1 MSKIAKLSRRHF
13 LGLAAV
19 GTAGLIAAPQLTF
32 AQTAAPTAAPTAAA
46 TAGALPPAPAAG
58 PIDLKAAGGM
68 DALVAAAKKEAEL
81 STIALPNSWA
91 DYGDMKKQFL
101 AKYSFLKHNDLNP
114 DGGSGD
120 EIQAI
125 KDNAGNKG
133 PQNPDVVDVGFTWGD
148 TGKKAGLFQPYKVAT
163 WDSIPDSVKDA
174 DGNWYGDYYGTL
186 LFEVNSDVVSKVPQD
201 WADLLKPEYKGQIAL
216 GGDPTKAN
224 QAIYAIWAA
233 GIATNGGKI
242 DDGTAGLA
250 FFAQL
255 AKAGNLLPTIA
266 QDATIA
272 KGETPITL
280 RWDYN
285 ALANVATSKAAGV
298 NIATVYPTSGTI
310 AGVYVQAISAYAPRP
325 NAARLWMEYL
335 YSDEGQLTFLKG
347 HATPIRFD
355 DLKKRG
361 VIPAELLATL
371 PKTDVKVALPTLE
384 QINAASTNISK
395 NWSTMVG
402 SLLSK

>member
-1 MSKIAKLSRRHF
+1 VSNNKSNVSRRNF
-13 LGLAAV
+13 LQISALV
-19 GTAGLIAAPQLTF
+19 TAGAAAGLVNPRLAF
-32 AQTAAPTAAPTAAA
+32 AQTATATP
-46 TAGALPPAPAAG
+46 GPLPPAPAPG

-68 DALVAAAKKEAEL
+68 DALIEAAKKEGEL
-81 STIALPNSWA
+81 STIALPDNWA
-91 DYGDMKKQFL
+91 DYGDIKKQFL
-101 AKYSFLKHNDLNP
+101 AKYPFLKHNDLNP
-114 DGGSGD
+114 DAGSGD

-148 TGKKAGLFQPYKVAT
+148 TGKKQGLFQNYKVAT

-174 DGNWYGDYYGTL
+174 DGAWYGDYYGTM
-186 LFEVNSDVVSKVPQD
+186 LFEVNADVVSKVPQD
-201 WADLLKPEYKGQIAL
+201 WADLLKPDYKGQIAL

-242 DDGTAGLA
+242 DDGTAGLE

-266 QDATIA
+266 QDATVG

-285 ALANVATSKAAGV
+285 ALSNVEGSKKSGI

-310 AGVYVQAISAYAPRP
+310 AGVYVQAINAYAPRP

-347 HATPIRFD
+347 RATPIRFD

-361 VIPAELLATL
+361 VIPAELLASL
-371 PKTDVKVALPTLE
+371 PKTDVKVVLPSLE
-384 QINAASTNISK
+384 QINTASKNISTNWTAK
-395 NWSTMVG
+395 VG
-402 SLLSK
+402 SLLTK